1 MLMQS
6 SFICLNYVLC
16 LPPWVLWRLKWRKKR
31 KSDVCSTACGFFS
44 PYLGS
49 YSRREGARGSS
60 WSAQS
65 TPRGTYNDSR
75 GGQSNFNRGPLP
87 PLRPL
92 SSAGTWYSYGHRTI
106 ENSLNFIFALQMKPC
121 KDAADTLKFGKCFK
135 HIWTVVT
142 ETVSNTCFHT
152 NCPVIHKTCW
162 IEHLIAES

>member
-1 MLMQS
+1 MFTALS
-6 SFICLNYVLC
+6 IVKIE
-16 LPPWVLWRLKWRKKR
+16 VERKK

-135 HIWTVVT
+135 HI
-142 ETVSNTCFHT
+142 
-152 NCPVIHKTCW
+152 
-162 IEHLIAES
+162 

>member
-1 MLMQS
+1 MQS
-6 SFICLNYVLC
+6 SIICLSYVNATFIH
-16 LPPWVLWRLKWRKKR
+16 PEYHKGLKWKKKKKR
-31 KSDVCSTACGFFS
+31 FAQQHAFFLS
-44 PYLGS
+44 PYLGN

-121 KDAADTLKFGKCFK
+121 KDAADTLKFSKCFK
-135 HIWTVVT
+135 HI
-142 ETVSNTCFHT
+142 
-152 NCPVIHKTCW
+152 
-162 IEHLIAES
+162 

>member
-1 MLMQS
+1 MFTTEYSEDLNGKKKKC
-6 SFICLNYVLC
+6 CLLNSGCVFL
-16 LPPWVLWRLKWRKKR
+16 
-31 KSDVCSTACGFFS
+31 
-44 PYLGS
+44 YLGN

-121 KDAADTLKFGKCFK
+121 KDAADTLKFSKCFK
-135 HIWTVVT
+135 HI
-142 ETVSNTCFHT
+142 
-152 NCPVIHKTCW
+152 
-162 IEHLIAES
+162 

>member
-1 MLMQS
+1 MFAQ
-6 SFICLNYVLC
+6 
-16 LPPWVLWRLKWRKKR
+16 
-31 KSDVCSTACGFFS
+31 ACAFS
-44 PYLGS
+44 PYLGN

-121 KDAADTLKFGKCFK
+121 KDAANTLKFSKCFK
-135 HIWTVVT
+135 HI
-142 ETVSNTCFHT
+142 
-152 NCPVIHKTCW
+152 
-162 IEHLIAES
+162 

>member
-6 SFICLNYVLC
+6 SFIYLNYVNIVFTC
-16 LPPWVLWRLKWRKKR
+16 WVLWRFKWKKR
-31 KSDVCSTACGFFS
+31 EICSTVYGLFS
-44 PYLGS
+44 PHLGN

-121 KDAADTLKFGKCFK
+121 KDAADTLKFSKFFK

-142 ETVSNTCFHT
+142 ETVKYMLSYELSCN
-152 NCPVIHKTCW
+152 P
-162 IEHLIAES
+162 